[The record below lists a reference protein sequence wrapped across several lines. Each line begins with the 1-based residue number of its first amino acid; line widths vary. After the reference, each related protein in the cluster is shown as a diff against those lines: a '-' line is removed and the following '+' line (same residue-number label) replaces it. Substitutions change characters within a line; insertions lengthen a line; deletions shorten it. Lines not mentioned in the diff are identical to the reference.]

1 MCVTCWVDEGHIW
14 GCSPNLP
21 CKIDI
26 RCIQSS
32 RVLCDLLPDGVRAGL
47 REDLKVKLAEDEYDR
62 HRKCAGQFHAVL
74 PTRLSHAQ
82 HGADRSEKQGD
93 GESLQQKVSEKRV
106 RCIPGKQLL
115 AVIVCAAFL
124 LVDRKPI
131 RWSKR
136 RSVSHHAPGQSVF
149 CHRMTNCSAR
159 RLFPI

>member
-74 PTRLSHAQ
+74 PTRLSHALR
-82 HGADRSEKQGD
+82 GAGGGRKA
-93 GESLQQKVSEKRV
+93 KV
-106 RCIPGKQLL
+106 
-115 AVIVCAAFL
+115 
-124 LVDRKPI
+124 
-131 RWSKR
+131 R
-136 RSVSHHAPGQSVF
+136 RSGAFDFRGPQAVEDAPF
-149 CHRMTNCSAR
+149 A
-159 RLFPI
+159 P